1 MDPGEETNI
10 NPNGKGKGKTP
21 LSLMKTG
28 DKRGASGS
36 PPDSS
41 YRSGQPPECQYQ
53 STSASSQ
60 IQHMESRVSSSS
72 KMSIQILIN
81 SDSGPTFGSAQLASS
96 SVSESRTLAPHHAG
110 FDSGVRERER
120 REQAKIEGTI
130 LAEDKVWY
138 CSDCLRKNK
147 EKTPL
152 KPPQFNPITEK
163 RCNYRTS
170 HPGGK
175 QDRCKQIFNE
185 DDGDVVQ
192 TEKDPPPMWASR
204 HLTRGQHLP
213 WSKDKQ
219 GHLLSP
225 WTYAHFRDLPEDQ
238 AWPDWY
244 CCKCKK
250 QLNKHLRQV
259 IQVRYCKQP
268 RLPGGF
274 ACMHEACKDCS
285 AEPWPLKKVPKWWCC
300 QCKFYVHDLFQEPLD
315 VKYCDRIYKTAVPYT
330 CWHSQCKKYSSTG
343 DEEWINDRFGML

>member
-1 MDPGEETNI
+1 
-10 NPNGKGKGKTP
+10 
-21 LSLMKTG
+21 
-28 DKRGASGS
+28 
-36 PPDSS
+36 
-41 YRSGQPPECQYQ
+41 
-53 STSASSQ
+53 
-60 IQHMESRVSSSS
+60 
-72 KMSIQILIN
+72 MSIQILIN

-96 SVSESRTLAPHHAG
+96 SVSESQTLAPHLAG

-244 CCKCKK
+244 CCECKK